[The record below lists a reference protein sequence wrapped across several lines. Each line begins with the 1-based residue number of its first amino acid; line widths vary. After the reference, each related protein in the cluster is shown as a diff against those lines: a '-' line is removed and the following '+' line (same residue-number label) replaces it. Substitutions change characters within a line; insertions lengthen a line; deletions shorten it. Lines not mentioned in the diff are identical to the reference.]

1 MTICKLL
8 TPMINSFRSN
18 FKLYI
23 TNTSKISKQCY
34 VFLQVWFDCYF
45 RKANLE
51 NNCFLTMVKNRSQNE
66 PTKGK
71 SLKMRRKKQV
81 CYING
86 GREAPLPEKLKL
98 WFAGGGDPKSPSG
111 KCLQKHTWEDSFHD
125 LIVHIHSPG
134 PAVSQ
139 VV

>member
-86 GREAPLPEKLKL
+86 GEGLPYPKNWSYGSQVGAIQNPPLENVYKNTPEKIRFMIWLYIFIL
-98 WFAGGGDPKSPSG
+98 QVLLSPR
-111 KCLQKHTWEDSFHD
+111 
-125 LIVHIHSPG
+125 
-134 PAVSQ
+134 
-139 VV
+139 